1 MIAKQILLV
10 STSGNLEIT
19 VWRLCILVLRCKGL
33 NFCGILYWYMLHCY
47 SLSLSL
53 SLSLFFYPS
62 ISQGW
67 KKLFWIICEISSF
80 SMVMQNMAK
89 KIGSKWY
96 ATTKQLQNSKL
107 FFTSSPPGKFTE
119 ESSKTESSLE
129 KVSTFHLFCPTL
141 KQSKY

>member
-1 MIAKQILLV
+1 
-10 STSGNLEIT
+10 
-19 VWRLCILVLRCKGL
+19 
-33 NFCGILYWYMLHCY
+33 
-47 SLSLSL
+47 
-53 SLSLFFYPS
+53 
-62 ISQGW
+62 
-67 KKLFWIICEISSF
+67 
-80 SMVMQNMAK
+80 MVMQNMAK